1 MVYREEIDGLRALAV
16 LPVILFHAGIS
27 GFSGG
32 YVGVDIF
39 FVISGYLIT
48 SIILEELK
56 NDKFSIVSF
65 YERRARRILP
75 ALSVV
80 LLMTTVA
87 AYILMPAPLLKS
99 YGQSLVS
106 VVTFSSNIFFY
117 LTNGYF
123 STASDEKPLLHTWSL
138 AVEEQYYLFFPVMMT
153 LLWAWGKKWLLAVI
167 VFIAAASLG
176 LSQYLA
182 SKQAVDANFY
192 LIFSRAWELFFGS
205 IVAFLPSQRDNDN
218 KHVFNNIMGL
228 LGLIFIGYAIVM
240 FDHSTPFPSVY
251 TLLPVLGACMII
263 QFCNGRSL
271 VGKLLSMRVLV
282 FIGLLSYSMYLWHQP
297 IFAFIR
303 MKTIG
308 EPGIAVF
315 ALAIAATIVL
325 AYISWKYIEA
335 PFRNKRAFPRAAIF
349 RYSTVALSLF
359 LAAGLVGHFDNGIS
373 ERFDRPIDT
382 DSAAFSP
389 KREKCHTNGA
399 NFKSPEDA
407 CRYFSDNVTWATLG
421 DSHTVEPAYA
431 LAKRLDKTDQ
441 GLVQMSFSHCPPA
454 LDFAIEEPGC
464 TRWLN
469 DSVSYLEQHDEI
481 KNVVVGFRHSAY
493 LYGDQLDSYP
503 EVPDDNPI
511 FKVADQTKPITNAEA
526 RSLYWKSFSKLI
538 HRLLESGKNVYVI
551 YPMPELPTHVVKAM
565 TPFTIFD
572 DEPMLDTRKTTP
584 ESWYKARNR
593 EALQQLATLP
603 YGARLHAIQ
612 PESIFCEDG
621 YCPATKDGTALYFDD
636 DHLSVTGGGLLA
648 DAIISAKERF
658 DNGPD
663 FSGRFPIVVDNS
675 RNKHKAITLL

>member
-1 MVYREEIDGLRALAV
+1 LVYREEIDGLRALAV

-75 ALSVV
+75 ALSAV
-80 LLMTTVA
+80 LLLTTIA

-106 VVTFSSNIFFY
+106 VVTFSSNVFFY

-138 AVEEQYYLFFPVMMT
+138 AVEEQYYLFFPVMVS
-153 LLWAWGKKWLLAVI
+153 LLWAWGKKWLMAVI

-205 IVAFLPSQRDNDN
+205 IIAFLPSQRDDDN
-218 KHVFNNIMGL
+218 KAVLNNVMGL
-228 LGLIFIGYAIVM
+228 LGLAFITYAIVM

-271 VGKLLSMRVLV
+271 VGKLLSMRVFV

-303 MKTIG
+303 LKTIG
-308 EPGIAVF
+308 EPGLMVF

-335 PFRNKRAFPRAAIF
+335 PFRNKRAIPRAAIF
-349 RYSTVALSLF
+349 RYSAVALSLF
-359 LAAGLVGHFDNGIS
+359 MAAGLVGHFDNGIS

-382 DSAAFSP
+382 ASAAFSP
-389 KREKCHTNGA
+389 KREKCHTSGA
-399 NFKSPEDA
+399 DYKGPDDA
-407 CRYFSDNVTWATLG
+407 CRYFNDNVTWATLG

-431 LAKRLDKTDQ
+431 LARRLDETGE

-454 LDFAIEEPGC
+454 LDFEIKEPGC

-469 DSVSYLEQHDEI
+469 DSVQYLEQHDDI
-481 KNVVVGFRHSAY
+481 RNVVVGFRHSAY
-493 LYGDQLDSYP
+493 LFGDQLDSYP
-503 EVPDDNPI
+503 EVPDGDPI
-511 FKVADQTKPITNAEA
+511 FEVAGQTTPVTNAEA
-526 RSLYWKSFSKLI
+526 RKLYWQSFSQLI
-538 HRLLESGKNVYVI
+538 HRLLEAGKNVYVV
-551 YPMPELPTHVVKAM
+551 YPTPELPTHVVKAM
-565 TPFTIFD
+565 TPATIFD
-572 DEPMLDTRKTTP
+572 DEPTLDTRKTTT
-584 ESWYKARNR
+584 ENWYEARNS
-593 EALQQLATLP
+593 EALHQLATLP
-603 YGARLHAIQ
+603 YGTRLHAIM
-612 PESIFCEDG
+612 PESIFCEEG
-621 YCPATKDGTALYFDD
+621 YCPATKDGKALYFDD
-636 DHLSVTGGGLLA
+636 DHLSVTGGGLVA
-648 DAIISAKERF
+648 DAIISAQERLG
-658 DNGPD
+658 DGPD
-663 FSGRFPIVVDNS
+663 FSGPFPIVVDTS
-675 RNKHKAITLL
+675 RKARSTAGLL